1 MTNSVSLEIKAR
13 VQALAPVIAQAFA
26 YGRVVPFLGAGASL
40 IGRTEVFTCGINFPT
55 GRELASHLAGKSNY
69 PGNWDKSLTRVS
81 QFMMNR
87 LGRGPLY
94 SNLHQVFAPS
104 LAPNP
109 LHTLLASITLRQK
122 TPPAT
127 VVITTNYDTL
137 VETGMLAAGVT
148 FDVLTYIARGK
159 SRGLFR
165 HTTSDGSVNAIAD
178 NNYSGIPFN
187 KILRRL
193 ERPLVLKIHGTVA
206 ADPTRDSYVITE
218 EDYIEY
224 LAKTDVS
231 ILLPSQVAEILA
243 QKHFLFLGYSLSDW
257 NLRVLLSRVWQR
269 QEDDSYRSWAANRA
283 ITEYDNDFWKQYE
296 VDCHEIDLSDFIET
310 LAASMDTELGPVKP

>member
-1 MTNSVSLEIKAR
+1 MPPSDTQNK
-13 VQALAPVIAQAFA
+13 VQDLVPVIAQAFA
-26 YGRVVPFLGAGASL
+26 QGRVVPFLGAGASL
-40 IGRTEVFTCGINFPT
+40 IGRADGFACGTNFPT
-55 GRELASHLAGKSNY
+55 GRELATHLAGQSNY
-69 PGNWDKSLTRVS
+69 PANWEKSLTRVS

-109 LHTLLASITLRQK
+109 LHTLLASITRRRK
-122 TPPAT
+122 NPPAT

-137 VETGMLAAGVT
+137 VEAALAAAGVP

-165 HTTSDGSVNAIAD
+165 HTTSDNSVNAIAD
-178 NNYSGIPFN
+178 SSYAGIPFN

-193 ERPLVLKIHGTVA
+193 ERPLVLKIHGTFA
-206 ADPTRDSYVITE
+206 ADAAQDSYVITE

-224 LAKTDVS
+224 LAQTDVS
-231 ILLPSQVAEILA
+231 DLLPTQVAEILA

-257 NLRVLLSRVWQR
+257 NLRVLLSRVWKR
-269 QEDDSYRSWAANRA
+269 QEDDSYRSWAANREV
-283 ITEYDNDFWKQYE
+283 TEYDNDFWKQYE
-296 VDCHEIDLSDFIET
+296 VDCHEIDLSDFTET
-310 LAASMDTELGPVKP
+310 LAASMDTELGPVIP